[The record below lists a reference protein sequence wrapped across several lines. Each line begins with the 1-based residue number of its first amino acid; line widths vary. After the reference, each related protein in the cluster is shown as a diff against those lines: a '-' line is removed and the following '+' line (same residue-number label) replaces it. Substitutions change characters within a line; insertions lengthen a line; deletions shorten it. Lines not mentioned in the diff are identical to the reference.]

1 MAKRIKRREKRQATS
16 GLRLRLRAQI
26 EALEMARG
34 HDGLLRGSPEPVVL
48 LAAFRGSP
56 APEGPDGGPYAIART
71 IARFAPRG
79 AYPLT
84 AAPIAPARLE
94 GELRCPPAGQGVL
107 RVVLAAIAL
116 EEDGGRDVADAYA
129 ALGDG
134 RALSVWSEESVDPTP
149 IGAVVEGGVR
159 RVHVLRDGVDLRDRC
174 RDDELIGAVVAVVTA
189 RGRDRLRLPFVSE
202 GGRND
207 WTALVDLDLS

>member
-1 MAKRIKRREKRQATS
+1 MAKRIRRREKRQGTS

-48 LAAFRGSP
+48 LAAFH
-56 APEGPDGGPYAIART
+56 PDGGPQAIARS

-84 AAPIAPARLE
+84 AAPSAPVRLE
-94 GELRCPPAGQGVL
+94 GEVRAPPAGQGVL

-116 EEDGGRDVADAYA
+116 EEDGGGDVADAYA

-149 IGAVVEGGVR
+149 IVSVTEAGVR
-159 RVHVLRDGVDLRDRC
+159 RVHVLRDGADLRDRC
-174 RDDELIGAVVAVVTA
+174 RDDELIGAAVAVVGA
-189 RGRDRLRLPFVSE
+189 RGGHRLRLPFVS
-202 GGRND
+202 GDGLND
-207 WTALVDLDLS
+207 WTALVDLELS